1 MEEVSGMVKSGGR
14 ETFWACL
21 IALAVLAGFTVSMG
35 SDIGLQ
41 IFKAS
46 IMPVM
51 VLGLG
56 VFGFH
61 KASGIMAGKVK

>member
-1 MEEVSGMVKSGGR
+1 MEQLEGMVKSGGR

-21 IALAVLAGFTVSMG
+21 IALAFLGGFSVYLDSTTGVEV
-35 SDIGLQ
+35 
-41 IFKAS
+41 FKAS
-46 IMPVM
+46 VMPVM

-61 KASGIMAGKVK
+61 KASGIMAGKT

>member
-21 IALAVLAGFTVSMG
+21 AALIILAGLTIQME
-35 SDIGLQ
+35 SDVGLQ

-46 IMPVM
+46 ITPVM

>member
-1 MEEVSGMVKSGGR
+1 MELVKSGGR
-14 ETFWACL
+14 ETFWACA
-21 IALAVLAGFTVSMG
+21 IALAVLGGYSMKLE
-35 SDIGLQ
+35 SQIGLQ
-41 IFKAS
+41 IFQAS

-61 KASGIMAGKVK
+61 KAAGIMAGKR

>member
-1 MEEVSGMVKSGGR
+1 MEGMVKSGGR

-21 IALAVLAGFTVSMG
+21 VGLAILAGFTVRLDSAT
-35 SDIGLQ
+35 GLEV
-41 IFKAS
+41 FKSAV
-46 IMPVM
+46 MPVM

-61 KASGIMAGKVK
+61 KAAGIMAGKS